1 MAIST
6 GKLETILRA
15 CERAGM
21 RVLELIFVGFGDRAW
36 CVRDPSKSHVYNWLK
51 RLGPRAEKPSD

>member
-21 RVLELIFVGFGDRAW
+21 RVLELIVWALGFAPGAFGIRQK
-36 CVRDPSKSHVYNWLK
+36 VTSTTGLK
-51 RLGPRAEKPSD
+51 D